1 MIPERSGVSGAR
13 TAPAAPGYRETVM
26 ATASGIAVLLASLV
40 NFLGHNE
47 YPLFRP
53 EIGLVVLAL
62 VAIAVA
68 VGLLYAFVGDLG
80 RAVLQLM
87 LVYVALDLN
96 FSAIVAG
103 VGTFAIGVA
112 LRQRMVPFIGLA
124 AGVVLV
130 TGLAGL
136 GPDAGRTAASPAR
149 PAAVASDAPVL
160 VHIIADEHIGI
171 EGMVRDA
178 PEVSAMRETLKA
190 FYLGNGVR
198 LFGGAYSEY
207 LHTVNSIP
215 QLLNFGIEQSGDN
228 FNQRNSVMGANA
240 YFDALGELGYGIHV
254 SQVDFLDYCQNAA
267 VVSCRTRR
275 SSDLHDL
282 LGASI
287 PAVEKARLTLNEM
300 AKLSVLVGVGL
311 GYYDS
316 IAITARR
323 YAIPLAPYGLDRHR
337 MPAAIGALETLD
349 RLAEDLRHAR
359 PGDAYFVHEL
369 VPHYPYVMDANCRLK
384 NAAEWYNRQVA
395 GVSKGRREAA
405 YFDQISCLLT
415 RLENLFE
422 ALESSPAGADAV
434 VIIHG
439 DHGSRVT
446 DIDAGVENEGRFTDV
461 DLITGYSTLFA
472 VRAPGLGSGYDA
484 RRQPISKLIETLAGS
499 HFRSAD
505 VQLEPGFVPD
515 VSLEDRNW
523 RPVRRE
529 PLPAWWIEAE

>member
-1 MIPERSGVSGAR
+1 MNPERSGISGA
-13 TAPAAPGYRETVM
+13 TNPATPAHREPVI

-47 YPLFRP
+47 YPLLRP
-53 EIGLVVLAL
+53 EIGLVILVL

-68 VGLLYAFVGDLG
+68 VGLLYAVVGDLG

-87 LVYVALDLN
+87 LAFLALDLN
-96 FSAIVAG
+96 FNLVVAG
-103 VGTFAIGVA
+103 VGTIAIGVA
-112 LRQRMVPFIGLA
+112 LRQRMVPFIGIA
-124 AGVVLV
+124 ASVVLV
-130 TGLAGL
+130 SGLAGL
-136 GPDAGRTAASPAR
+136 GLGSSRTGASPAR
-149 PAAVASDAPVL
+149 AAAVASDAPVL
-160 VHIIADEHIGI
+160 VHIIVDEHIGI

-190 FYLGNGVR
+190 FYLRHGFR

-215 QLLNFGIEQSGDN
+215 QVLNFGVEQSGDN
-228 FNQRNSVMGANA
+228 FGRRNSVMGANA
-240 YFDALGELGYGIHV
+240 YFDALGDLGYGIHV
-254 SQVDFLDYCQNAA
+254 SQVDFLDYCRNAS

-287 PAVEKARLTLNEM
+287 PTVEKARLTLNEM
-300 AKLSVLVGVGL
+300 AKLSTLTGVGL
-311 GYYDS
+311 GSYDLMA
-316 IAITARR
+316 IAARR
-323 YAIPLAPYGLDRHR
+323 YSLPLAPYGLDTHR

-349 RLAEDLRHAR
+349 RLGEDLRHAR
-359 PGDAYFVHEL
+359 PGEAYFVHEL

-384 NAAEWYNRQVA
+384 NAADWYNRQLA
-395 GVSKGRREAA
+395 GIPKDRREAA

-415 RLENLFE
+415 SLEGLFE
-422 ALESSPAGADAV
+422 ALESSPAGANAI

-439 DHGSRVT
+439 DHGSRIT
-446 DIDAGVENEGRFTDV
+446 DIDARIENEGRFTDQ

-484 RRQPISKLIETLAGS
+484 RRQPIARLIEALAGS
-499 HFRSAD
+499 QFRSAD
-505 VQLEPGFVPD
+505 VQLEPGFEHE
-515 VSLEDRNW
+515 VSLEDSDW
-523 RPVRRE
+523 KPVRRQ